1 MILATRPQQLKGSR
15 TCGDEEGP
23 ALEEFMLKGDRCLVL
38 GSWQQGR
45 LKMPGSGR
53 LILSGFYYYLLIKIQ
68 MAWKAH
74 ITQPDLQL
82 GHLLEYFRQNCSFSS
97 T

>member
-1 MILATRPQQLKGSR
+1 MILATRAQQLKGSR
-15 TCGDEEGP
+15 MCGDEEGP